1 MITQISMIF
10 QCVWYLC
17 NRFLIGVIRDFG
29 TFSEIS
35 IILLDKS
42 FFLNILVKKF
52 SKKGGERKPSSYF
65 AKCLLQNE
73 GRMPV
78 RKVRGK
84 GGDKKEEGWAN
95 N

>member
-1 MITQISMIF
+1 LKNKKRSTE
-10 QCVWYLC
+10 
-17 NRFLIGVIRDFG
+17 
-29 TFSEIS
+29 TS

-42 FFLNILVKKF
+42 FFLIYLLKNSQRKEGRENPLLILGNVYCK
-52 SKKGGERKPSSYF
+52 
-65 AKCLLQNE
+65 NE
-73 GRMPV
+73 GRMPVRKVTV

>member
-1 MITQISMIF
+1 MRCRKVFISDSVF
-10 QCVWYLC
+10 NSDRSL
-17 NRFLIGVIRDFG
+17 
-29 TFSEIS
+29 EIKRRSTETS

-78 RKVRGK
+78 RKVRGR